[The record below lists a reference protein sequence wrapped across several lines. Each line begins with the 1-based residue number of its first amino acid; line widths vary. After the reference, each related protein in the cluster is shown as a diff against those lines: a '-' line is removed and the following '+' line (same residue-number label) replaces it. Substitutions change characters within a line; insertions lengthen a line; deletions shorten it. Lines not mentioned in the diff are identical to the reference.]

1 MRTGMSSHL
10 PAIGDTV
17 RIERGAHAGH
27 VGTCVYSSVCS
38 PMARHGENVVEVSFS
53 MNGRPVV
60 ARLRGEAVTAVQEE
74 ANG

>member
-1 MRTGMSSHL
+1 MDTGMTEL

-38 PMARHGENVVEVSFS
+38 PKARHGENVVVVSFS
-53 MNGRPVV
+53 VDGRPVV
-60 ARLRGEAVTAVQEE
+60 ARVHGEAVTAVQEE

>member
-1 MRTGMSSHL
+1 MSSHL

-17 RIERGAHAGH
+17 RIERGAYAGT

-53 MNGRPVV
+53 VDGRPSL
-60 ARLRGEAVTAVQEE
+60 ARVSGEVVTAVEL
-74 ANG
+74 NGEK

>member
-1 MRTGMSSHL
+1 MITL

-17 RIERGAHAGH
+17 RIERGAYAGK

-38 PMARHGENVVEVSFS
+38 PMARHGENLVVVSLRVD
-53 MNGRPVV
+53 GRPTW
-60 ARLRGEAVTAVQEE
+60 ARVHGEAVTAVQEE